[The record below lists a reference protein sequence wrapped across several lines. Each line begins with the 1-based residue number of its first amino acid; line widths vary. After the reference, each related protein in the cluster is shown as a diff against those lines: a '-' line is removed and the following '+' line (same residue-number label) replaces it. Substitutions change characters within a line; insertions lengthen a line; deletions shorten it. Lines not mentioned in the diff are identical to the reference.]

1 MIKGSL
7 DLVKTEILGKS
18 IVSTSFSMYMDKE
31 KWDKFKLSFPVN
43 KREWR
48 TEKFFDSAGIVNP
61 RLKYVKEEAG
71 VFMCV
76 LKPTQ
81 IPINDYAYIMF
92 IDETTTNM
100 RLAIQDFVSTKASS
114 YLHDTQIRQLFL
126 EFEDYLYVSYYLN
139 SDTSQVKEMKESL
152 VDLIHP
158 PLENGKKLQGGTIE
172 NVF

>member
-1 MIKGSL
+1 MSKGSL
-7 DLVKTEILGKS
+7 DLVRTVILGKS
-18 IVSTSFSMYMDKE
+18 IVPTSFSMYMDKE

-48 TEKFFDSAGIVNP
+48 TEKFFDSAGKVNP

-100 RLAIQDFVSTKASS
+100 RLAIQDFVI
-114 YLHDTQIRQLFL
+114 Y
-126 EFEDYLYVSYYLN
+126 
-139 SDTSQVKEMKESL
+139 SDKIDMKK
-152 VDLIHP
+152 IY
-158 PLENGKKLQGGTIE
+158 
-172 NVF
+172 